1 MKITIFVLL
10 ALITT
15 LFSCNNEEYENHI
28 AELQQDSLA
37 AYHALGGKEDEI
49 LGFIAS
55 LNDIE
60 DNLSQIKEREKI
72 ITTRFNTGNEVTPT
86 MKDQIIED
94 ITLIDNLLQDNKQ
107 KMASLY
113 SKLKKSNLKIAELEK
128 MIERLANQ
136 VQEKDAQI
144 ANLQIRLAQ
153 ANEQIKIL
161 FDEYNNRLEELGNKE
176 DELNTAFYCFGT
188 SKELLEQGVITKEG
202 GFIGI
207 RKSKKLADDFNKK
220 YFTKIDISLVNQID
234 IVSKKATIVTT
245 HPTSSYE
252 LSPDKLV
259 IKDTKEFW
267 AASKYLVIIVD

>member
-15 LFSCNNEEYENHI
+15 LFSCKNEEYENRI
-28 AELQQDSLA
+28 SELQQDSLTA
-37 AYHALGGKEDEI
+37 FNELGGKEDEI
-49 LGFIAS
+49 LEFIAS

-72 ITTRFNTGNEVTPT
+72 ITTRFNKGNEITPT

-113 SKLKKSNLKIAELEK
+113 SKLKKSNLKVAELEK

-144 ANLQIRLAQ
+144 ADLQIRLAQ
-153 ANEQIKIL
+153 ANEQIKVL
-161 FDEYNNRLEELGNKE
+161 FDEYNNRLEELSNKE

-234 IVSKKATIVTT
+234 IVSKKASIVTT

>member
-1 MKITIFVLL
+1 MKITIFVLS

-28 AELQQDSLA
+28 ADLQQDSLS

-49 LGFIAS
+49 LEFIAS

-72 ITTRFNTGNEVTPT
+72 ITTRFDKGNEITPT

-113 SKLKKSNLKIAELEK
+113 SKLKKSNLKVAELEK

-234 IVSKKATIVTT
+234 IVSKKASIVTT

-259 IKDTKEFW
+259 IKDVKEFW

>member
-15 LFSCNNEEYENHI
+15 LFSCKNEEYENRI
-28 AELQQDSLA
+28 SELQQDSLTA
-37 AYHALGGKEDEI
+37 FNELGGKEDEI
-49 LGFIAS
+49 LEFIVS

-72 ITTRFNTGNEVTPT
+72 ITTRFNKGNEITPT

-113 SKLKKSNLKIAELEK
+113 SKLKKSNLKVAELEK

-144 ANLQIRLAQ
+144 ADLQIRLAQ
-153 ANEQIKIL
+153 ANEQIKVL
-161 FDEYNNRLEELGNKE
+161 FDEYNNRLEELSNKE

-234 IVSKKATIVTT
+234 IVSKKASIVTT

>member
-1 MKITIFVLL
+1 MKITIFVLI

-15 LFSCNNEEYENHI
+15 LFSCNNEEYENRI
-28 AELQQDSLA
+28 SELQQDSLA
-37 AYHALGGKEDEI
+37 AFNELGGKEEEI
-49 LGFIAS
+49 LSFIAS

-72 ITTRFNTGNEVTPT
+72 ITTRFDKGTEVTPS
-86 MKDQIIED
+86 MKDQILED

-113 SKLKKSNLKIAELEK
+113 SKLKKSNLKVAELEK

-144 ANLQIRLAQ
+144 ANLQIRLAE
-153 ANEQIKIL
+153 ANEQIKVL
-161 FDEYNNRLEELGNKE
+161 FDEYNNRLEELSNKE

-220 YFTKIDISLVNQID
+220 YFTKIDISLTNQID
-234 IVSKKATIVTT
+234 IASKKATIVTT

-252 LSPDKLV
+252 LSPEKLV